1 MKPDTRPEVRLSSLL
16 YGPPLSEEPGLGA
29 LTLPGY
35 LREIT
40 SRFARREALMM
51 RAAGGVER
59 WSYSDLWERSMEFA
73 RALIA
78 IGLGKDGRVGILMT
92 NRPELVSSVFGTALA
107 GGVAV
112 MFNTF
117 STAVELDYMLQ
128 ASSVSVLLF
137 EGKVLKKDF
146 AAMLGG
152 LEPGIADG
160 EPGQLKSTR
169 FPFLRHLAAVGA
181 TPAGGAVECWADF
194 LARGA
199 VTPPALVSATADSV
213 RPPDTAALFFSS
225 GSTARPKG
233 VLSAQRGIAI
243 QLWRMGRLFDL
254 SGDVRAWT
262 PNGLF
267 WSGNF
272 ATVMGTTFSAGGTLV
287 LQSTFIA
294 HEALDLM
301 EAERVN
307 FPMLWPHQ
315 AKQLE
320 EASNWK
326 RVDLSAMR
334 FLDPSSPLA
343 RHPTVTLTSW
353 KEPRHSYGSTE
364 TFTLSTC
371 FPPGTPPS
379 ITGDT
384 HGIPLPGNTLKIVD
398 PVSGETLPRGEHGE
412 IAVKG
417 PTLMLGYLRVPVEE
431 AFDEEGFYRTGD
443 GGYVDDVG
451 RLYFEGRLTT
461 VIKTG
466 GANVSPME
474 IDTVLESFPGV
485 KAARVVGVPHETL
498 GEMVVACVVPVEGA
512 TLDGAAIQ
520 NFARERLASYKVPR
534 RVLFLRDADLSLTGS
549 AKIKPAELRKL
560 ATELLQAQPSEGVN
574 AIAELRAR

>member
-1 MKPDTRPEVRLSSLL
+1 MTNTHAKAKRPSLVH
-16 YGPPLSEEPGLGA
+16 GAPLSEEPGLGA

-35 LREIT
+35 LREIA
-40 SRFARREALMM
+40 SRFAQREALMM
-51 RAAGGVER
+51 RTAGGVER
-59 WSYSDLWERSMEFA
+59 WTYSDLWERSMELA
-73 RALIA
+73 RALVA

-92 NRPELVSSVFGTALA
+92 NRPELLSSVFGTSLA

-112 MFNTF
+112 MLNTF
-117 STAVELDYMLQ
+117 STAVELEYMLQ

-146 AAMLGG
+146 AAMLGQ
-152 LEPGIADG
+152 LEHRIADG

-169 FPFLRHLAAVGA
+169 FPFLRHLAVVGA
-181 TPAGGAVECWADF
+181 TPAGGAVESWANF

-199 VTPPALVSATADSV
+199 VTPPALVAAIADSV
-213 RPPDTAALFFSS
+213 RPTDTAALFFSS

-233 VLSAQRGIAI
+233 ICSAHRGIAI
-243 QLWRMGRLFDL
+243 QLWRMGRLFNL
-254 SGDVRAWT
+254 SGDVRSWT

-272 ATVMGTTFSAGGTLV
+272 ATVMGTTLSCGGALV

-294 HEALDLM
+294 HEALELM
-301 EAERVN
+301 AAERVN

-320 EASNWK
+320 EASNWND
-326 RVDLSAMR
+326 VDLSAMR
-334 FLDPSSPLA
+334 FVDPASPLA

-353 KEPRHSYGSTE
+353 EEPRYSYGSTE

-371 FPPGTPPS
+371 FPPGTPRS

-384 HGIPLPGNTLKIVD
+384 HGAPLPGNTLKIVD
-398 PVSGETLPRGEHGE
+398 PASGETLPRGEHGE

-417 PTLMLGYLRVPVEE
+417 PTLMLGYLGVPVEE

-443 GGYVDDVG
+443 GGYIDDSA
-451 RLYFEGRLTT
+451 RLHFQGRLTA

-466 GANVSPME
+466 GANVSPVE
-474 IDTVLESFPGV
+474 IDAVLESFPGV
-485 KAARVVGVPHETL
+485 KAARTVGVPHETL
-498 GEMVVACVVPVEGA
+498 GEMVVACVVPAEGA

-520 NFARERLASYKVPR
+520 SFLRERLASYKVPR
-534 RVLFLRDADLSLTGS
+534 RVLFLREDDLSLTGS
-549 AKIKPAELRKL
+549 AKIKPGELRKL
-560 ATELLQAQPSEGVN
+560 ATELLQTERSEK
-574 AIAELRAR
+574 A

>member
-1 MKPDTRPEVRLSSLL
+1 MKPDSRPKARLPSLI
-16 YGPPLSEEPGLGA
+16 YGPPLSEEPGLGT

-35 LREIT
+35 LRDIAG
-40 SRFARREALMM
+40 RFAQREALMM
-51 RAAGGVER
+51 RTAGGVER
-59 WSYSDLWERSMEFA
+59 WTYSDLWERSMEVA
-73 RALIA
+73 RALVA

-92 NRPELVSSVFGTALA
+92 NRPELLSSVFGTALA

-112 MFNTF
+112 MLNTF

-152 LEPGIADG
+152 LEPGITDG
-160 EPGQLKSTR
+160 EPGRLKSTR
-169 FPFLRHLAAVGA
+169 FPFLRHLAVVGA
-181 TPAGGAVECWADF
+181 TAAGGAVQSWADF

-199 VTPPALVSATADSV
+199 VTPLALMAAIADSV

-233 VLSAQRGIAI
+233 ILSAQRGIAI

-272 ATVMGTTFSAGGTLV
+272 ATVMGSTFSCGGALV

-294 HEALDLM
+294 HEALELM
-301 EAERVN
+301 QAERVN
-307 FPMLWPHQ
+307 FPMIWPHQ

-320 EASNWK
+320 EASNWDS
-326 RVDLSAMR
+326 VDLSAMR

-343 RHPTVTLTSW
+343 RHPTVSLSSW

-371 FPPGTPPS
+371 FPPGTPHS

-384 HGIPLPGNTLKIVD
+384 HGIALPGNTLKIVD
-398 PVSGETLPRGEHGE
+398 PVSGKIVARGERGE

-417 PTLMLGYLRVPVEE
+417 PTLMLGYLRVPMEE
-431 AFDEEGFYRTGD
+431 SFDEDGFYRTGD
-443 GGYVDDVG
+443 GGYIDDAG

-474 IDTVLESFPGV
+474 IDVVLESFPGV
-485 KAARVVGVPHETL
+485 KAAHAVGVPHETL
-498 GEMVVACVVPVEGA
+498 GEMVVACIVPIEGA
-512 TLDGAAIQ
+512 TLDAAAIQ
-520 NFARERLASYKVPR
+520 RFARERLASYKVPR
-534 RVLFLRDADLSLTGS
+534 RVLFLRNDDLSLTGS

-560 ATELLQAQPSEGVN
+560 ATELLQAEPSDGVN
-574 AIAELRAR
+574 AIAE

>member
-1 MKPDTRPEVRLSSLL
+1 MKTETKSSSLL
-16 YGPPLSEEPGLGA
+16 HGDPLGEEPGLGA

-35 LREIT
+35 LREIA
-40 SRFARREALMM
+40 SRFAQREALMM
-51 RAAGGVER
+51 RTAGGVER
-59 WSYSDLWERSMEFA
+59 WTYDDLWERSMGVA
-73 RALIA
+73 RALVA

-92 NRPELVSSVFGTALA
+92 NRAELLSSVFGTALA

-112 MFNTF
+112 MLNTF
-117 STAVELDYMLQ
+117 STAVELEYMLQ
-128 ASSVSVLLF
+128 ASSASVLLF
-137 EGKVLKKDF
+137 EGMVLKKDF
-146 AAMLGG
+146 AALLGG
-152 LEPGIADG
+152 LEPGIAEG
-160 EPGQLKSTR
+160 VPGRLESTK
-169 FPFLRHLAAVGA
+169 FPFLRHLAVVGA
-181 TPAGGAVECWADF
+181 TQAAGAVESWANF

-199 VTPPALVSATADSV
+199 VTPPALVAAIADSV
-213 RPPDTAALFFSS
+213 RPTDTAALFFSS

-233 VLSAQRGIAI
+233 IFSAQRAIAI
-243 QLWRMGRLFDL
+243 QLWRMGRLFNL
-254 SGDVRAWT
+254 SGDVRSWT

-272 ATVMGTTFSAGGTLV
+272 ATVMGTTLSCGGALV

-294 HEALDLM
+294 HEALELM

-320 EASNWK
+320 EASNWNS
-326 RVDLSAMR
+326 VDLSAMR
-334 FLDPSSPLA
+334 FVDPSSPLA
-343 RHPTVTLTSW
+343 RHPTVTATSW
-353 KEPRHSYGSTE
+353 EEPRFSYGSTE

-371 FPPGTPPS
+371 FPPGTPHS
-379 ITGDT
+379 IAGDS
-384 HGIPLPGNTLKIVD
+384 HGVPLPGNTLKIVD

-417 PTLMLGYLRVPVEE
+417 PTLMLGYLGVPVEE

-443 GGYVDDVG
+443 GGYVDDRG
-451 RLYFEGRLTT
+451 RLHFQGRLTT

-474 IDTVLESFPGV
+474 IDAVLESFPGV
-485 KAARVVGVPHETL
+485 KAARAVGVPHETL
-498 GEMVVACVVPVEGA
+498 GEMVVACVVPIDGA

-534 RVLFLRDADLSLTGS
+534 RVLFLRDDDLSLTGS

-560 ATELLQAQPSEGVN
+560 ATDLLQRNVSKT
-574 AIAELRAR
+574 